1 MVLKMLKYL
10 ISLEVKNNLIF
21 VIMNKLFLGI
31 YVKNLFM
38 IIFIIGLFSSCGKN
52 EPTLPKN
59 YGNISF
65 TDLMEIMKL
74 KKTYSDNNSTIYES
88 EVMDSKNYKNS
99 NFYNYNEPMN
109 SYCNAI
115 GGKINVFSV
124 LDKLDTNYLKEQI
137 DYSKVSTFYCKKDN
151 TVLFTFFTEQITN
164 PWKKY
169 SQNKYYFVN
178 SKILSDEVN
187 NFLIKKEKEEFIKV
201 ENEKTKLNNK
211 IQIAQ
216 NKVKWIEGKIQSIM
230 DNSIY
235 NSSLINY
242 QKNNFKDIDGVSYFS
257 VMKRIEKWGTNKIRL
272 NFDGFYIF
280 KEVENLTEDFTNK
293 VLNRIETDYR
303 FKVKAYKNED
313 LISTSK
319 FDSYDVFETNKDL
332 DLSKVDVII
341 GFKQV
346 NNPDIVR
353 RCNDP
358 KLLNAFTANPN
369 SIKNLRGADCYQGY
383 SYDAVLYNIIVYDH
397 KTKEI
402 VFYAINE

>member
-1 MVLKMLKYL
+1 MR
-10 ISLEVKNNLIF
+10 
-21 VIMNKLFLGI
+21 
-31 YVKNLFM
+31 NLF
-38 IIFIIGLFSSCGKN
+38 IYAFIIGLFIGCGKK
-52 EPTLPKN
+52 EPTLPES
-59 YGNISF
+59 YENISF
-65 TDLMEIMKL
+65 NDLMETMEL

-109 SYCNAI
+109 RYCNAI
-115 GGKINVFSV
+115 GGKVNVFSV

-151 TVLFTFFTEQITN
+151 AILFTFFTEQIEN
-164 PWKKY
+164 PSKKY
-169 SQNKYYFVN
+169 SQYKYYFVN
-178 SKILSDEVN
+178 SKILSNEVS
-187 NFLIKKEKEEFIKV
+187 NFLNKKDRNEFIKA
-201 ENEKTKLNNK
+201 ENEKIKLNNK
-211 IQIAQ
+211 IQMVQ
-216 NKVKWIEGKIQSIM
+216 NKVKLIDTKIKSII
-230 DNSIY
+230 DNSSQ

-242 QKNNFKDIDGVSYFS
+242 QKNNFKDVNGIYYFS
-257 VMKRIEKWGTNKIRL
+257 VMNRIEKWGTNKIRL

-280 KEVENLTEDFTNK
+280 KEVENLREDFTNK
-293 VLNRIETDYR
+293 ILNRVETNYR
-303 FKVKAYKNED
+303 FKVKGYRNED
-313 LISTSK
+313 LIATSK
-319 FDSYDVFETNKDL
+319 FDIYDVFEINKDL

-353 RCNDP
+353 RCNDS

-397 KTKEI
+397 KTKQI
-402 VFYAINE
+402 VFYAVNE

>member
-1 MVLKMLKYL
+1 MR
-10 ISLEVKNNLIF
+10 
-21 VIMNKLFLGI
+21 
-31 YVKNLFM
+31 NLF
-38 IIFIIGLFSSCGKN
+38 IYAFIIGLFIGCGKK

-59 YGNISF
+59 YENISF
-65 TDLMEIMKL
+65 NDLMETMEL

-115 GGKINVFSV
+115 GGEVNVFSI

-151 TVLFTFFTEQITN
+151 VILFTFFTEQIEN
-164 PWKKY
+164 PSKKY
-169 SQNKYYFVN
+169 SQYKYYFVN
-178 SKILSDEVN
+178 SKILSNEVS
-187 NFLIKKEKEEFIKV
+187 NFLNKKDRNEFIKA
-201 ENEKTKLNNK
+201 ENEKIKLNNK
-211 IQIAQ
+211 IQMVQ
-216 NKVKWIEGKIQSIM
+216 NKVKLIDTKIKSII
-230 DNSIY
+230 DNSSQ

-242 QKNNFKDIDGVSYFS
+242 QKNNFKDVNGIYYFS
-257 VMKRIEKWGTNKIRL
+257 VMNRIEKWGTNKIRL

-280 KEVENLTEDFTNK
+280 KEVENLKEDFTNK
-293 VLNRIETDYR
+293 VLNRVETDYR
-303 FKVKAYKNED
+303 FKVKGYRNEN

-319 FDSYDVFETNKDL
+319 FDSYDVFETNRDL

-402 VFYAINE
+402 VFYAVNK